1 MGRHADEHD
10 WSNKAV
16 FSTGEA
22 AQICNVSQQTIIR
35 CFDSGR
41 LQGFRVPGSKFRRI
55 PREELIRFMRAND
68 IPVGLIEGKLRRLL
82 CVCAPPSPIE
92 LLTHQLADR
101 AWLEIRSAECAFDA
115 GMQAVA
121 FKPHL
126 ILVDQQIRGVSVSLL
141 RDRFTKL
148 RLSGVPA
155 VVYVGR
161 FKAGQRE
168 ERLRAGAAGVIELP
182 MTDTE
187 LAKAVLEWIDRAE
200 GNGDG

>member
-1 MGRHADEHD
+1 MGKNADEHD

-22 AQICNVSQQTIIR
+22 AQICKVSQQTIIR

-68 IPVGLIEGKLRRLL
+68 IPVSQIEGKVRRLL
-82 CVCAPPSPIE
+82 CVCSSPSPIE
-92 LLTHQLADR
+92 ILPDELADK
-101 AWLEIRSAECAFDA
+101 AWLEFRSAESAFDA
-115 GMQAVA
+115 GMQAVG

-126 ILVDQQIRGVSVSLL
+126 ILVDQQVRGVSVHLL
-141 RDRFTKL
+141 RERFAQL
-148 RLSGVPA
+148 RLPGVPS
-155 VVYVGR
+155 VVYAGR

-168 ERLRAGAAGVIELP
+168 ERMRAGAAGVIELP
-182 MTDTE
+182 MTDAE
-187 LAKAVLEWIDRAE
+187 LVKAVLDWLDRVE
-200 GNGDG
+200 GHGDG